1 MKVFIVV
8 FRNIQKVYADDIKLS
23 HHIYSIRLLALQEAF
38 SFSLIKACGMK
49 ISTSVPCSGNGY
61 GFSSCRVCILYI
73 IMTHWSHWTNLAD
86 NITARD
92 VENN

>member
-38 SFSLIKACGMK
+38 SFFLIKACGLMKCGMK

-61 GFSSCRVCILYI
+61 GFSSCRVCI
-73 IMTHWSHWTNLAD
+73 
-86 NITARD
+86 
-92 VENN
+92 